1 MLVDW
6 NIIANFAALRGHLP
20 AGIELTLFINP
31 IF

>member
-6 NIIANFAALRGHLP
+6 NIIATFAALCGQP
-20 AGIELTLFINP
+20 SAGIELTLFINP

>member
-6 NIIANFAALRGHLP
+6 NFIPTFAALYGQTP
-20 AGIELTLFINP
+20 AGRELTLFINP